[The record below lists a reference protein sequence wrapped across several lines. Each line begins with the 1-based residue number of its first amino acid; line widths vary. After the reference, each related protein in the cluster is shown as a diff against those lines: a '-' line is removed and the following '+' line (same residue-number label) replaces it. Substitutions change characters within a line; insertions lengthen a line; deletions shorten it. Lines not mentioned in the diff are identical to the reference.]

1 MLFYTDS
8 PLIVSGDRL
17 AFFDPEEKI
26 FGTNGKDYNLCDVI
40 TQHFDFIA
48 PINGVAGFES
58 SSVVDKGWYNSTI
71 FRLPLRTEP
80 SEISSS
86 LYDLTKMKKLLN
98 ALRNEAKYL
107 LLFLKSVLRIE
118 VYHIAKN
125 HKQSL
130 SFCVEFDNEDHV
142 CEQRSTFNRK
152 LEDIHNKMQSFKI
165 SEVVCASLRL
175 SVVVTDRNRDDN
187 QGGTSEW
194 FVCNSVGCTDSD
206 VLEAAKNQCT
216 FPAVGTALELGQ
228 QTSGGRIFCLL
239 PIPPDVFS
247 GLPVHING
255 PFGLND
261 DRRSLTW
268 PTIERE
274 NDSSARWNKTIVSK
288 LLPPCYTR
296 LLVEVRMHISNP
308 EDFYKA
314 WPIPQEIHE
323 QFADIARPLFTS
335 LLKESVFWTERSND
349 WVSLNEAV
357 FIGIDV
363 INIISKVLLKCGVNV
378 VSVPIEIWEA
388 IKSTKQNV
396 VMVTPE
402 NSTSVMRLHPESYN
416 NLTPTEKKHILSY
429 FLSAPHDSSLNL
441 LGLHLL
447 PLADGNFACFQE
459 ECEPIYLCTKFY
471 PRYLLPGLDC
481 MLVNELP
488 ELQESLKI
496 LAVSQKTNLRLLT
509 LHDVAKLLPQILSSE
524 NAMFNNEVNITREWL
539 RKLWNWLCL
548 DSNETSLH
556 IFQDSYIVPYWKSKE
571 NTRDS
576 FFLMK
581 LNKEQPVIY
590 IDHSEQSIHSKSF
603 ISALY
608 KLNIGVCFHSEF
620 RFVSHT
626 QLSSYVKLLN
636 GSNILDAAI
645 ASQCDVSGIVFT
657 QEEAE
662 TLRSILIKIS
672 SPLSDEQQAVFKNFA
687 IFTSATCLGNKLFSV
702 TSAAVESIAKK
713 PLGEPSKPFTVHSLP
728 SSFVLLT
735 RDQFKLLELLDVT
748 FPTESEMLVDH
759 VFPLLQNFTFPLGHI
774 DQLMENVIAS
784 LHAFSSDV
792 PKIVR
797 NLSFIKI
804 KSGKRVTPQK
814 VFDSRNPDL
823 LALYE
828 GEDCFPLKPFNSPER
843 LQLLQQCGLRTS
855 VTPQEVLEIIHS
867 ISCDASSEPQQVRAV
882 KLRRA
887 KAVIKYISDPA
898 FQQLLSNDPQ
908 CQHSFSNDLTRLSTQ
923 RCWLPV
929 LYERHSNYPK
939 QLLWKGNTY
948 PSHFVSLS
956 SSNVAIV
963 GSNSSNL
970 SLLVGTRCCFVDFSN
985 KMLHLLMS
993 SIESDPAE
1001 MAHNALTQFSTI
1013 IDHKELTNINVD
1025 IISEAFY
1032 SFMNNE
1038 GVNSLEELKLID
1050 RWVFI
1055 HKHDRFVSPDM
1066 VTLQRDSFD
1075 YEPYLYILPNKLLEY
1090 ENVFNVSMGFTETV
1104 TETQL
1109 LQVLKTINLGP
1120 CEKKMVTAKIAWKM
1134 VTSILS
1140 VLTANEENLSAESF
1154 NSQVLIPVETDSDW
1168 PHLEKVSNVVYTDNE
1183 FLKGHLDLLESN
1195 CSLTHKQVHKNITPE
1210 LANCLGATSASKLY
1224 EVYEDTFEDTGQHE
1238 PLTVRLKNILRDY
1251 KDGLTIIKELLQN
1264 ADDADAT
1271 EVNICYDARQ
1281 HETDPAK
1288 LFFGGMA
1295 EAHGPALIV
1304 HNNKPFSD
1312 DDFINITKLAGATK
1326 QSNALKIGKFGVG
1339 FCSAYHMTDI
1349 PSFVS
1354 QEHLYIFD
1362 PTLSYLKKEINNP
1375 AQPGKKAKF
1384 TNKLISGSQQLDPY
1398 NGLFGFNATQS
1409 YAATMFRF
1417 PFRSRASEL
1426 SGSCYSHAT
1435 VDELILNMKNCSSK
1449 LLLFLRN
1456 VKAITFQ
1463 HIASGQHEPQTLL
1476 KIVRDVVPLQIP
1488 LYPNTHIRK
1497 ITVCARNHTSICHW
1511 LVSQTDGYDS
1521 QQRYNT
1527 ASVACPLGSSVYT
1540 IDPNFEGEVFCFL
1553 PLSQKTGL
1561 PVHINSNF
1569 AVINNRRGIWISDE
1583 ATAHNDKDVEWNI
1596 ALIDAVITPTYH
1608 TLLLVLKELNSLI
1621 PGYSFHDLWPKSEK
1635 LLQSNPWERMI
1646 SKLYELISCESIQ
1659 LFYSKYS
1666 KQWLELSASRF
1677 LAPGIFCLPSNHIDT
1692 PVYFLKVLQHLKQP
1706 IVALPSS
1713 YHAFFNFEKE
1723 IVDESV
1729 FSELFFANLN
1739 SLKPV
1744 LQHRNKVIC
1753 CILEIYASESDD
1765 RTKRWCVLDNYFR
1778 NNACIPCTPTGEIL
1792 RHCTKVINPTTDFA
1806 NLYDDSESF
1815 VPIPE
1820 LSNRKLCLSAL
1831 VELGMICKT
1840 IPYGMLVERAKTV
1853 CCIYK
1858 SNKKKAMNRVK
1869 HIVMSC
1875 TKTEEKESDLDLSS
1889 VPFLPVLQK
1898 PKKYILSWK
1907 GEGDGEVLM
1916 CGKNL
1921 MIESPTNIDLA
1932 GSQVAFVG
1940 DRDID
1945 YTSVPRQTIA
1955 LLGLREFPSFE
1966 EVLAQLTD
1974 LQAVFMANQFQ
1985 MLDEISTIGRMCM
1998 RMYDFLD
2005 KHLPLE
2011 SCSIQ
2016 ISHLWNEKQFVEIDI
2031 ISKDW
2036 TRVNGPYLYGL
2047 PASMLSRKNLIAS
2060 LKLKVQFSFE
2070 DIHKAAQKMK
2080 NEFDNRPV
2088 DENCQTILQAI
2099 ITLLH
2104 NLDFSA
2110 SKRYTLLLPD
2120 EHYVLCQS
2128 DTLTY
2133 NDVDWTEKDPHC
2145 RYVHD
2150 IVPAQLAKK
2159 LGVQPARGKLLQKF
2173 ISSNIQFKSIEF
2185 GQREQLTR
2193 RIQNILQDYPFDI
2206 TILKEL
2212 LQNADDAKATKM
2224 YIILDMRTH
2233 GKQGVLTKN
2242 WERLQGP
2249 ALLVWNDSVF
2259 TEKDLQGIQELGL
2272 GSKRSSTE
2280 TIGQYGIGFNVVYHL
2295 TDCPSFI
2302 TGGETMC
2309 ILDPHCEYVHEADT
2323 LYPGRRY
2330 ENLSQGFW
2338 TCFPDMSSTYL
2349 RSGLENCPSEL
2360 KHGSLFRFPLRHTNK
2375 HLEHSKIVCKDKFGK
2390 PIENIM
2396 TSPKMLKSL
2405 QLWAPRIKESMLF
2418 LNHIRKIQLMV
2429 IEEGSKEITIKHKY
2443 CSRIVESDQKRYKQM
2458 HKEISSFTSK
2468 EQNKSFIIT
2477 YPLKINDV
2485 YLDSAGQEVSTNE
2498 EWLIQQGVGDLSN
2511 EKQLWSFVNTI
2522 KPRHGIAAPIK
2533 LPLMPQTSSSERPPF
2548 LGKIFCFLPLPIVT
2562 KLPVHIN
2569 GNFILNS
2576 TRRDLWLCTEKGRED
2591 DKSTWNC
2598 RLFQAIASSY
2608 VNLLEHAQSYYIS
2621 SLCYETFSLASDDI
2635 SKYYKIFPSP
2645 HHLEKQYRA
2654 IVYSVYEKI
2663 VEQNLKILAS
2673 VNSTSRPMGQV
2684 RRYCVDWLPPKS
2696 SDPSTQV
2703 YFQSSVNHR
2712 INHEE
2717 TNKIKIILED
2727 IGMKVTVAS
2736 TFLLNH
2742 LNDAVTRVNV
2752 ENTGKIKKISPET
2765 VFDYYIQFYSKQ
2777 SQTGHFPC
2785 AISQTTF
2792 KTVSAF
2798 KTFIRYLLQP
2808 SSTNQ
2813 ITDTSTS
2820 SSPVTTMEFPKEPF
2834 GYPLLLTA
2842 DNQLRTFQK
2851 TSKVLNCSRFWDLFE
2866 SSPEC
2871 FLHPDLGTIEHSRCY
2886 FVYPPLSEHSQLQI
2900 EMLFSKH
2907 FPPSLK
2913 ANRVQTFPTDFSKAK
2928 LSRYWRCLFNDQVF
2942 CSSMGELLKE
2952 WALLPSTSGS
2962 LHSCSDC
2969 LLPVVPPT
2977 CQNKAF
2983 ADIYDVL
2990 CKIGMPILDTS
3001 IVVDYEKLSCPS
3013 LSDKPSILK
3022 ALYHLNEEANLSIIL
3037 NDKVDVII
3045 SYLQELHFLKRI
3057 ERDHVKS
3064 LPLFKSVD
3072 GTLRSLQG
3080 KSVYVWPAEAITCGY
3095 SEWSKHFPEVIFLI
3109 ETGMWERLGSLKVLK
3124 IETLTIEELYCKFI
3138 FSYFSILSEEDRYSH
3153 LKYIR
3158 EHLFVKHLVLKETYN
3173 YGNFLSKLENLCCI
3187 GTDNLKPISSYC
3199 NHEIDIFATFS
3210 EDFVFL
3216 PILFKDSELGEWLK
3230 FFKKLGLKQTV
3241 SQEKFLQLCTK
3252 IKNGNHANPA
3262 KAADVLLSY
3271 LLSDSEKHRDDIFL
3285 NQVAQIPFVPT
3296 KPLPKLA
3303 WIAKPQYGSF
3313 TKLSEAATHDCA
3325 VYLWNIKPIIKLP
3338 SGWRPLSIAEHR
3350 TLAEKLDIICKP
3362 DIQDVM
3368 QNILKLCSLRN
3379 FTSFQHFYLYPNT
3392 NEPPSGVLSLMEVM
3406 IKNLSRLET
3415 NQKYVTDSL
3424 LQSLRNSPC
3433 IPVNITGDKTHS
3445 WQVLLVKPCYVLR
3458 GVPVAAYH
3466 PYLHELDHRLSAFTF
3481 ILQQLKVESEVG
3493 FSHIQLVLN
3502 KAYEIQ
3508 CSTGQVLDKNTSG
3521 CVFSILSQLRH
3532 NLYHQSERLDEVLY
3546 PLYLPNHDEK
3556 LALST
3561 KLLYVD
3567 DDTFKGKLHPKLDG
3581 TGYSMLK
3588 IRSTIP
3594 EIGTDILMSE
3604 KDFCDLLPK
3613 RTRPVGLSELC
3624 TLRVLPE
3631 CVFENNTEVGKL
3643 LTKTFDMKATLSKA
3657 ISAGV
3662 QYYTRL
3668 PSKIVEAATLHFF
3681 SNTEIETLNYLRMA
3695 VCFKTTGQT
3704 LGNLDTKFHLQ
3715 VLAGDSYHA
3724 CLYLNSKLKAMSH
3737 VYVKIIGVLSTKLLN
3752 LIRSQLDKPELLTR
3766 EVSTSLMKLLSDFL
3780 NAHSPQDI
3788 QDILEDN
3795 SIPLVE
3801 VEMNDADFTLG
3812 KEVSECWHHRLDQT
3826 IENVFHP
3833 GEIVG
3838 YEVVENH
3845 IVFAMIMHPV
3855 LPKELPS
3862 FDSIQIADMQ
3872 YMILT
3877 HDDEQQEKAGI
3888 FELYKFLK
3896 GIKYTQCIEGRDAN
3910 QIRDENT
3917 DREQKITE
3925 LKKQLVGV
3933 WKLSE
3938 ELRTRA
3944 LRRLCL
3950 KWHPDKNIDNPVLA
3964 ETVFKILN
3972 EEISDKNVDH
3982 GIFCEELR
3990 KTARKQREFY
4000 RREQES
4006 RLTSETQ
4013 AESSSSLRELK
4024 CAEMPKFDEESL
4036 CPKQNPEEGRRWL
4049 QQADANFESLLLLF
4063 SECRDK
4069 PRVCGDICFMAHQV
4083 AEKALKA
4090 GKYFVCGLDE
4100 ISLRS
4105 RSLSTHA
4112 LGLQFELPNETRGL
4126 AAHTTPLE
4134 EYYLNPRYPNCWPS
4148 PRVPAEQYNYEE
4160 AEGAK
4165 NHAQIILDIIKNIL
4179 SIQSL

>member
-1 MLFYTDS
+1 M
-8 PLIVSGDRL
+8 
-17 AFFDPEEKI
+17 
-26 FGTNGKDYNLCDVI
+26 I
-40 TQHFDFIA
+40 TQHSDFIA

-58 SSVVDKGWYNSTI
+58 GSVVDNGWYNSTI

-86 LYDLTKMKKLLN
+86 LYDLSKIKKLLH

-118 VYHIAKN
+118 VCHIAKN

-130 SFCVEFDNEDHV
+130 SFCVEFDNEDDV
-142 CEQRSTFNRK
+142 CEQRSTFNKK
-152 LEDIHNKMQSFKI
+152 LEDIHKIQSFKI
-165 SEVVCASLRL
+165 SKVICASLRL

-194 FVCNSVGCTDSD
+194 FVCNSVGSTDSD
-206 VLEAAKNQCT
+206 VLEAAESQCT
-216 FPAVGTALELGQ
+216 FPAVGAALELGQ
-228 QTSGGRIFCLL
+228 QISGGRIFCLL

-261 DRRSLTW
+261 DRRSLRW
-268 PTIERE
+268 PTVERK
-274 NDSSARWNKTIVSK
+274 NDSSAYWNKTIVSK
-288 LLPPCYTR
+288 LFPPCYTR
-296 LLVEVRMHISNP
+296 LLVEVRMHMSNP

-314 WPIPQEIHE
+314 WPISRKIHE
-323 QFADIARPLFTS
+323 QFADIACPLFTY
-335 LLKESVFWTERSND
+335 LLKQSVFWTERSNN

-357 FIGIDV
+357 FIGVDV
-363 INIISKVLLKCGVNV
+363 INIISKVLLKCDVNI

-388 IKSTKQNV
+388 IESTKLNV

-402 NSTSVMRLHPESYN
+402 NSTFKMRLHPESYN
-416 NLTPTEKKHILSY
+416 NLTPTEKKQLLSY
-429 FLSAPHDSSLNL
+429 FLSAPHDSSHNL
-441 LGLHLL
+441 LGLYLL

-459 ECEPIYLCTKFY
+459 ECEPIYLCTDFC
-471 PRYLLPGLDC
+471 PRYLLPGLDR
-481 MLVNELP
+481 MLVDELP
-488 ELQESLKI
+488 ELQEGLKN

-509 LHDVAKLLPQILSSE
+509 LQDVAKLLPQILSSE

-556 IFQDSYIVPYWKSKE
+556 IFQDSYIVPCWKSKQ
-571 NTRDS
+571 NTQDS

-581 LNKEQPVIY
+581 LNKKQPVIY
-590 IDHSEQSIHSKSF
+590 IDHSEQSIHSNSF
-603 ISALY
+603 LSALY
-608 KLNIGVCFHSEF
+608 KLNVGVCFHSEF

-626 QLSSYVKLLN
+626 KLSSYVKLLN

-645 ASQCDVSGIVFT
+645 ASQCDVGGIVFT
-657 QEEAE
+657 QVEAE
-662 TLRSILIKIS
+662 TLRSILMKIS
-672 SPLSDEQQAVFKNFA
+672 SPLSDEQLAIFKNFA
-687 IFTSATCLGNKLFSV
+687 IFTSATCSGNKLFSV

-713 PLGEPSKPFTVHSLP
+713 PLGEPSRPFTVHSLP

-748 FPTESEMLVDH
+748 FPTEAEMLVDH

-828 GEDCFPLKPFNSPER
+828 GEDCFPLEPFNSPKR

-867 ISCDASSEPQQVRAV
+867 ISCDASSEPQKVSAV

-970 SLLVGTRCCFVDFSN
+970 PLLVGTRCCFVDFSN
-985 KMLHLLMS
+985 KILHLLMS

-1055 HKHDRFVSPDM
+1055 HKHNCFVSPDM

-1104 TETQL
+1104 TKTQL
-1109 LQVLKTINLGP
+1109 LQVLKTINLGS
-1120 CEKKMVTAKIAWKM
+1120 CEKKVITAKIAWKM
-1134 VTSILS
+1134 VTNILS
-1140 VLTANEENLSAESF
+1140 VLTANKENLPVESF

-1183 FLKGHLDLLESN
+1183 FLKRHLDLLESN
-1195 CSLTHKQVHKNITPE
+1195 CSLTHKQVHRNITPE
-1210 LANCLGATSASKLY
+1210 LANCLGATSASKFY
-1224 EVYEDTFEDTGQHE
+1224 EIYEDTFEDTGQHE
-1238 PLTVRLKNILRDY
+1238 PLTIRLKNILRDY

-1264 ADDADAT
+1264 ADDAEAT

-1288 LFFGGMA
+1288 LFFPGMA

-1384 TNKLISGSQQLDPY
+1384 TNKLISGSRQLDPY

-1409 YAATMFRF
+1409 YKATMFRF

-1426 SGSCYSHAT
+1426 SGTCYSHAT
-1435 VDELILNMKNCSSK
+1435 VEELIFDIKNCSSN

-1463 HIASGQHEPQTLL
+1463 CIALGQNEPQTLL
-1476 KIVRDVVPLQIP
+1476 KIVKDMVPLQIP
-1488 LYPNTHIRK
+1488 LYPNTQIRK
-1497 ITVCARNHTSICHW
+1497 FTVCARNHTSVCHW
-1511 LVSQTDGYDS
+1511 LVSQTDGYDI
-1521 QQRYNT
+1521 QKRYNT
-1527 ASVACPLGSSVYT
+1527 ASVACPLGSSAYT
-1540 IDPNFEGEVFCFL
+1540 IDPKFEGEVFCFL

-1561 PVHINSNF
+1561 PVHISSNF
-1569 AVINNRRGIWISDE
+1569 AVINNRRGIWTSDE
-1583 ATAHNDKDVEWNI
+1583 ATSHNDKDVEWNI

-1608 TLLLVLKELNSLI
+1608 TLLLALKEMKINDLI
-1621 PGYSFHDLWPKSEK
+1621 PGYIFHDLWPKSEK
-1635 LLQSNPWERMI
+1635 LLQNNPWENMV
-1646 SKLYELISCESIQ
+1646 SKLYELIYCNSDK
-1659 LFYSKYS
+1659 LFYSNYS
-1666 KQWLELSASRF
+1666 MQWLHLSASKF
-1677 LAPGIFCLPSNHIDT
+1677 LAPVILCLSSEQTST
-1692 PVYFLKVLQHLKQP
+1692 PVCILQVLKHLSEP
-1706 IVALPSS
+1706 IVSLPTS
-1713 YHAFFNFEKE
+1713 YRAFFDLDKE
-1723 IVDESV
+1723 IVDDNA
-1729 FSELFFANLN
+1729 FSKLFFNNLD
-1739 SLKPV
+1739 SLRTIPGT
-1744 LQHRNKVIC
+1744 RNEVIC
-1753 CILEIYASESDD
+1753 HMLEVYAAELDD
-1765 RTKRWCVLDNYFR
+1765 STKRWCMLNDYFH

-1792 RHCTKVINPTTDFA
+1792 RHCSEVIDPTTDFA

-1815 VPIPE
+1815 FPIIE

-1840 IPYGMLVERAKTV
+1840 IPYGMLVERAKTI

-1858 SNKKKAMNRVK
+1858 SNKNKAWNRVK

-1875 TKTEEKESDLDLSS
+1875 TKTGIAESGLDLSS
-1889 VPFLPVLQK
+1889 IFFLPVLQR
-1898 PKKYILSWK
+1898 PEGYHLSWK
-1907 GEGDGEVLM
+1907 GDGEVLM

-1921 MIESPTNIDLA
+1921 MIESTTNFDLA
-1932 GSQVAFVG
+1932 GSQVSFINVK
-1940 DRDID
+1940 DIGCV
-1945 YTSVPRQTIA
+1945 SVPQESIA
-1955 LLGLREFPSFE
+1955 LLGLREVPSFE
-1966 EVLAQLTD
+1966 EVLVQLKE
-1974 LQAVFMANQFQ
+1974 LQFMFMAKNFPTP
-1985 MLDEISTIGRMCM
+1985 ETISATDRMCTQV
-1998 RMYDFLD
+1998 YGFLD
-2005 KHLPLE
+2005 TTLRKVSIE
-2011 SCSIQ
+2011 SHSIS
-2016 ISHLWNEKQFVEIDI
+2016 ISHVWNEQQFVQIDVV
-2031 ISKDW
+2031 SKNW
-2036 TRVNGPYLYGL
+2036 RVNGPYLYGL
-2047 PASMLSRKNLIAS
+2047 PASILSRKKLTEF
-2060 LKLKVQFSFE
+2060 LKFKEQFSFE
-2070 DIHKAAQKMK
+2070 DIQKALQKMK
-2080 NEFDNRPV
+2080 NEYKCRPV
-2088 DENCQTILQAI
+2088 EENCQTILQAI
-2099 ITLLH
+2099 IALLQ
-2104 NLDFSA
+2104 NLDLSA
-2110 SKRYTLLLPD
+2110 SKKYTLLLPD
-2120 EHYVLCQS
+2120 EHYVLYQS
-2128 DTLTY
+2128 DTLIY
-2133 NDVDWTEKDPHC
+2133 NDVDWTAKDSHY
-2145 RYVHD
+2145 RYVNG

-2159 LGVQPARGKLLQKF
+2159 LGVQLARGQLLKKF
-2173 ISSNIQFKSIEF
+2173 SRSNIQFKSIEF
-2185 GQREQLTR
+2185 GQREQLTL
-2193 RIQNILQDYPFDI
+2193 RIQNILQDYPFDF
-2206 TILKEL
+2206 TFLKEL

-2224 YIILDMRTH
+2224 YIIVDKRTH

-2242 WERLQGP
+2242 WEKLQGP
-2249 ALLVWNDSVF
+2249 ALLIWNDSVF
-2259 TEKDLQGIQELGL
+2259 SEKNLQGIQELGL

-2323 LYPGRRY
+2323 LYPGRRF

-2360 KHGSLFRFPLRHTNK
+2360 KSGSLFRFPLRHTK
-2375 HLEHSKIVCKDKFGK
+2375 EHLEYSKIVCKDEDGK
-2390 PIENIM
+2390 PIEKIIG
-2396 TSPKMLKSL
+2396 SVKMLKILRS
-2405 QLWAPRIKESMLF
+2405 WAPRIKESMLF
-2418 LNHIRKIQLMV
+2418 LNHIQMIQLMV
-2429 IEEGSKEITIKHKY
+2429 IEEGSNVIAFNQKF
-2443 CSRIVESDQKRYKQM
+2443 CSRITETDQKNCQEL
-2458 HKEISSFTSK
+2458 HDAISSFTSK
-2468 EQNKSFIIT
+2468 ENNKSIVIR
-2477 YPLKINDV
+2477 YPLIISEFH
-2485 YLDSAGQEVSTNE
+2485 LDSAGQEVSTNE
-2498 EWLIQQGVGDLSN
+2498 EWLVQQGIGDLNN
-2511 EKQLWSFVNTI
+2511 EKQLWSFVNTV
-2522 KPRHGIAAPIK
+2522 KPRHGIAAPINME
-2533 LPLMPQTSSSERPPF
+2533 PLLLMSPTSATESPQTF
-2548 LGKIFCFLPLPIVT
+2548 VGKIFCFLPLPIVT

-2576 TRRDLWLCTEKGRED
+2576 TRRDLWLSTEKGRED
-2591 DKSTWNC
+2591 DRSTWNS

-2608 VNLLEHAQSYYIS
+2608 VNLLEHAQLYYL
-2621 SLCYETFSLASDDI
+2621 SLSYETFSSAIDDI
-2635 SKYYKIFPSP
+2635 QKYYLIFPNAHDLPVEPESP
-2645 HHLEKQYRA
+2645 YRA
-2654 IVYSVYEKI
+2654 IAENVYKTI
-2663 VEQNLKILAS
+2663 VEQNTNILAC
-2673 VNSTSRPMGQV
+2673 VNSSTSCSPVPVGQPKIFSV
-2684 RRYCVDWLPPKS
+2684 VWLPPRS

-2703 YFQSSVNHR
+2703 YFQSITHM
-2712 INHEE
+2712 
-2717 TNKIKIILED
+2717 NKQGIKTILED
-2727 IGMKVTVAS
+2727 IGMKITVAS
-2736 TFLLNH
+2736 TFLLMY
-2742 LNDAVTRVNV
+2742 LNSSLEDADKIKTTTP
-2752 ENTGKIKKISPET
+2752 ENT
-2765 VFDYYIQFYSKQ
+2765 FDYYIKFYSKL

-2798 KTFIRYLLQP
+2798 KTFIQYLLQP
-2808 SSTNQ
+2808 SRTNQ

-2842 DNQLRTFQK
+2842 DNQLRTFQE
-2851 TSKVLNCSRFWDLFE
+2851 TSKVLNSKFWILFKN
-2866 SSPEC
+2866 SPEY
-2871 FLHPDLGTIEHSRCY
+2871 FLHPDLCAIFNSRGY
-2886 FVYPPLSEHSQLQI
+2886 FIFPPLSEHSQLQI

-2913 ANRVQTFPTDFSKAK
+2913 ANKVQTFPTDFSKTT
-2928 LSRYWRCLFNDQVF
+2928 LSMYWRCLFNDQVF

-2969 LLPVVPPT
+2969 LMPVVPPT
-2977 CQNKAF
+2977 CENKAF
-2983 ADIYDVL
+2983 ADVYDVL
-2990 CKIGMPILDTS
+2990 CEIGMPILDTS
-3001 IVVDYEKLSCPS
+3001 IVVDYKKLSCPS
-3013 LSDKPSILK
+3013 LGDKPSILK
-3022 ALYHLNEEANLSIIL
+3022 ALYHLNEEANLSIIF

-3045 SYLQELHFLKRI
+3045 SYLEELHFSKRV
-3057 ERDHVKS
+3057 EQYHVKS
-3064 LPLFKSVD
+3064 LPLFESVD

-3080 KSVYVWPAEAITCGY
+3080 KSVYVWPAEAIICGY
-3095 SEWSKHFPEVIFLI
+3095 SKWSKHFPEVIFLT

-3124 IETLTIEELYCKFI
+3124 IKTLTTEELYCKFI
-3138 FSYFSILSEEDRYSH
+3138 FTCFLFLSEKDRYSH
-3153 LKYIR
+3153 LKYIKER
-3158 EHLFVKHLVLKETYN
+3158 LFVKNLMFKGTTYS
-3173 YGNFLSKLENLCCI
+3173 YGTFFLSEVEKLCCI
-3187 GTDNLKPISSYC
+3187 GTRTDNLKPISSYC
-3199 NHEIDIFATFS
+3199 NHEIDIFSTFS
-3210 EDFVFL
+3210 EHFVFL
-3216 PILFKDSELGEWLK
+3216 PNLFKNSEIWDEWLE

-3241 SQEKFLQLCTK
+3241 SQQEFLQFCK
-3252 IKNGNHANPA
+3252 EIANGNHANPA
-3262 KAADVLLSY
+3262 RAADVLLSY

-3296 KPLPKLA
+3296 KPPPKLT
-3303 WIAKPQYGSF
+3303 WIAKPLYGSF
-3313 TKLSEAATHDCA
+3313 TKLSEAAIHDCA

-3338 SGWRPLSIAEHR
+3338 ADWRPLSIAEHR
-3350 TLAEKLDIICKP
+3350 TLAEKLGIICKP
-3362 DIQDVM
+3362 EVQDVM
-3368 QNILKLCSLRN
+3368 QNILKICSLRN

-3406 IKNLSRLET
+3406 IKNLSHLET

-3466 PYLHELDHRLSAFTF
+3466 PFLHELDHRLSAFTF

-3508 CSTGQVLDKNTSG
+3508 RSTGQVLDKNTSG

-3567 DDTFKGKLHPKLDG
+3567 DDTFKGKLHPKLDD

-3604 KDFCDLLPK
+3604 KDFCELLPK

-3681 SNTEIETLNYLRMA
+3681 SNTEIKTLNYLRMA
-3695 VCFKTTGQT
+3695 FCFKTTGQT

-3724 CLYLNSKLKAMSH
+3724 CLYLDSKLKAMSY

-3801 VEMNDADFTLG
+3801 VQMNDADFTLG

-3855 LPKELPS
+3855 LPKDLHS

-3872 YMILT
+3872 YMIST
-3877 HDDEQQEKAGI
+3877 HDDEQQEKVGI

-3896 GIKYTQCIEGRDAN
+3896 GIKHTQCIEDRDAN

-3933 WKLSE
+3933 WRLSE

-3972 EEISDKNVDH
+3972 EEISDKNVNH

>member
-17 AFFDPEEKI
+17 AFFDPKEKI
-26 FGTNGKDYNLCDVI
+26 FGATGKDYNLCDVI
-40 TQHFDFIA
+40 TQHSDFIA

-58 SSVVDKGWYNSTI
+58 SSVVDKGWYNNTI

-125 HKQSL
+125 HKQKSL

-152 LEDIHNKMQSFKI
+152 LEDIHKMQSFKI
-165 SEVVCASLRL
+165 SEVVCTSLRL

-296 LLVEVRMHISNP
+296 LLVEVRMHMSNP

-429 FLSAPHDSSLNL
+429 FLSAPHDSSHNL

-459 ECEPIYLCTKFY
+459 ECEPIYLCTKLY

-488 ELQESLKI
+488 ELQESLNI

-509 LHDVAKLLPQILSSE
+509 LQDVAKLLPQILSSE
-524 NAMFNNEVNITREWL
+524 NAIINNEVNITREWL
-539 RKLWNWLCL
+539 RKLWKCL
-548 DSNETSLH
+548 SNETSLH
-556 IFQDSYIVPYWKSKE
+556 IFQDSYIVPCWKSKE
-571 NTRDS
+571 NTQDS

-590 IDHSEQSIHSKSF
+590 IDHSEHPHSKSF
-603 ISALY
+603 LSALY

-702 TSAAVESIAKK
+702 TSAAAESIAKK
-713 PLGEPSKPFTVHSLP
+713 PLGEPSRPYTVHSLP
-728 SSFVLLT
+728 SSFILLT

-759 VFPLLQNFTFPLGHI
+759 VFPLLQDFTFPLGHI
-774 DQLMENVIAS
+774 DQLMENVITS
-784 LHAFSSDV
+784 LHALSSDV
-792 PKIVR
+792 SEIVR

-814 VFDSRNPDL
+814 VFDSHNPDL

-828 GEDCFPLKPFNSPER
+828 GEDCFPLEPFNSPER
-843 LQLLQQCGLRTS
+843 LQLLQHCGLRTS
-855 VTPQEVLEIIHS
+855 VTPQEVLDIIHS
-867 ISCDASSEPQQVRAV
+867 ISCDASSEPQKVSAV

-898 FQQLLSNDPQ
+898 FQQLLSDDPQ
-908 CQHSFSNDLTRLSTQ
+908 CQHSFSDDLTRLSTQ

-939 QLLWKGNTY
+939 QLLWKGSTY

-970 SLLVGTRCCFVDFSN
+970 PLLVGTRCCFVDFSN
-985 KMLHLLMS
+985 KILHLFMS

-1001 MAHNALTQFSTI
+1001 IAHNALTQFSTI
-1013 IDHKELTNINVD
+1013 INHKELTNINVD

-1038 GVNSLEELKLID
+1038 GVNCLKELKLID

-1055 HKHDRFVSPDM
+1055 HKHNCFVSPDM

-1075 YEPYLYILPNKLLEY
+1075 YEPYLYILPNKLIEY

-1295 EAHGPALIV
+1295 EAHGPAIIV

-1326 QSNALKIGKFGVG
+1326 QSNALKIGQFGVG

-1384 TNKLISGSQQLDPY
+1384 TNMLISGSRQLDPY

-1409 YAATMFRF
+1409 YKATMFRF

-1435 VDELILNMKNCSSK
+1435 VEELIIDMKTCSSK

-1456 VKAITFQ
+1456 VKVITFQ
-1463 HIASGQHEPQTLL
+1463 HIVSGQNEPQTLL
-1476 KIVRDVVPLQIP
+1476 KIVKDVVPLQIP
-1488 LYPNTHIRK
+1488 LYSNTQIRK
-1497 ITVCARNHTSICHW
+1497 FTVYNICARNHTSCHW
-1511 LVSQTDGYDS
+1511 LVSQTDRYDS
-1521 QQRYNT
+1521 QKSYNT
-1527 ASVACPLGSSVYT
+1527 ASVACPLGSSTYT
-1540 IDPNFEGEVFCFL
+1540 IDPKFEGEIFCFL

-1561 PVHINSNF
+1561 PVHISSNF
-1569 AVINNRRGIWISDE
+1569 AVINNRRGIWTSDE
-1583 ATAHNDKDVEWNI
+1583 ATSHNDKDVEWNI
-1596 ALIDAVITPTYH
+1596 ALIDAVITPTYY
-1608 TLLLVLKELNSLI
+1608 TLLLALKEMKINGLI
-1621 PGYSFHDLWPKSEK
+1621 PGYLFHDLWPKSEK
-1635 LLQSNPWERMI
+1635 LLQNNPWESMI
-1646 SKLYELISCESIQ
+1646 SKLYELIYFKSDQ
-1659 LFYSKYS
+1659 LFFSNYS
-1666 KQWLELSASRF
+1666 KQWLHLSASRF
-1677 LAPGIFCLPSNHIDT
+1677 LAPGIFCLSSEQTIT
-1692 PVYFLKVLQHLKQP
+1692 PVCIFEVLKHLNKP
-1706 IVALPSS
+1706 IVCLPSS
-1713 YHAFFNFEKE
+1713 YHAFFYLDKE
-1723 IVDESV
+1723 IVDDNA
-1729 FSELFFANLN
+1729 FSKLFFNNLD
-1739 SLKPV
+1739 SLKTIPNT
-1744 LQHRNKVIC
+1744 RNKVIC
-1753 CILEIYASESDD
+1753 YMLEVYAAELDD
-1765 RTKRWCVLDNYFR
+1765 KTERWCMLNDYFH

-1792 RHCTKVINPTTDFA
+1792 RHCNEVIDPSTDFA
-1806 NLYDDSESF
+1806 NLYDDSEPF
-1815 VPIPE
+1815 FPITE

-1840 IPYGMLVERAKTV
+1840 IPCDMLVERATSV

-1875 TKTEEKESDLDLSS
+1875 TKIRNLSDKRLSS
-1889 VPFLPVLQK
+1889 VPFLPVLQR
-1898 PKKYILSWK
+1898 PKGYHLSWK
-1907 GEGDGEVLM
+1907 GDGEVLM
-1916 CGKNL
+1916 CSKNL
-1921 MIESPTNIDLA
+1921 MTESTTNFDLV
-1932 GSQVAFVG
+1932 GSRVAFIDVK
-1940 DRDID
+1940 DIGCV
-1945 YTSVPRQTIA
+1945 SVPQESIA
-1955 LLGLREFPSFE
+1955 LLGLREVPSFE
-1966 EVLAQLTD
+1966 EVLAQLNE
-1974 LQAVFMANQFQ
+1974 LQSVFMAKDFQ
-1985 MLDEISTIGRMCM
+1985 TTELISTTGRMCTQV
-1998 RMYDFLD
+1998 YGFLD
-2005 KHLPLE
+2005 TTLRK
-2011 SCSIQ
+2011 SSIEAQ
-2016 ISHLWNEKQFVEIDI
+2016 NISISYVWNEQQFVELDVV
-2031 ISKDW
+2031 SKNW
-2036 TRVNGPYLYGL
+2036 RVNGPYLYGL
-2047 PASMLSRKNLIAS
+2047 PASILSKKKLTEC
-2060 LKLKVQFSFE
+2060 LKFKKQFSFE
-2070 DIHKAAQKMK
+2070 DIQKALQKMK
-2080 NEFDNRPV
+2080 NDYDCRPV
-2088 DENCQTILQAI
+2088 DEHCQTILQAI
-2099 ITLLH
+2099 ITLLQ
-2104 NLDFSA
+2104 NLHLSA
-2110 SKRYTLLLPD
+2110 SKKYTLLLPD
-2120 EHYVLCQS
+2120 ENYVLYQS
-2128 DTLTY
+2128 DTLIY
-2133 NDVDWTEKDPHC
+2133 NDVDWAAKDSHY
-2145 RYVHD
+2145 RYVNS

-2159 LGVQPARGKLLQKF
+2159 LGVQPARGQLLKKF
-2173 ISSNIQFKSIEF
+2173 SRSNIQFESVEF
-2185 GQREQLTR
+2185 GQREQLTL
-2193 RIQNILQDYPFDI
+2193 RIQNILHDYPFDI
-2206 TILKEL
+2206 TFLKEL

-2224 YIILDMRTH
+2224 YIILDKRTH

-2249 ALLVWNDSVF
+2249 ALLIWNDSVF
-2259 TEKDLQGIQELGL
+2259 SEKDLQGIQELGL

-2309 ILDPHCEYVHEADT
+2309 VLDPHCEYVHEADT
-2323 LYPGRRY
+2323 LYPGRRF
-2330 ENLSQGFW
+2330 EGLSQGFW

-2349 RSGLENCPSEL
+2349 RSGLKNCPSEL
-2360 KHGSLFRFPLRHTNK
+2360 KSGSLFRFPLRHTK
-2375 HLEHSKIVCKDKFGK
+2375 EHLEYSKIVQKGFERF
-2390 PIENIM
+2390 I
-2396 TSPKMLKSL
+2396 TSGQMWNTL
-2405 QLWAPRIKESMLF
+2405 QAWAPKIKESMLF
-2418 LNHIRKIQLMV
+2418 LNHIQTIQLMV
-2429 IEEGSKEITIKHKY
+2429 IEEGSDEVAISQKLYSIKN
-2443 CSRIVESDQKRYKQM
+2443 ESDLQKCKQL
-2458 HKEISSFTSK
+2458 HKAISNFTSK
-2468 EQNKSFIIT
+2468 EKSKSFVIR

-2498 EWLIQQGVGDLSN
+2498 EWLIQQGIGDFNN

-2533 LPLMPQTSSSERPPF
+2533 LPLMSQTSSPERQPF

-2608 VNLLEHAQSYYIS
+2608 VNLLEHAQSYYVS
-2621 SLCYETFSLASDDI
+2621 SVCYETFSSASDDI
-2635 SKYYKIFPSP
+2635 SKYYEIFPNP
-2645 HHLEKQYRA
+2645 HHVENQYRA
-2654 IVYSVYEKI
+2654 MVFSVYKKI
-2663 VEQNLKILAS
+2663 VEQNLNILAS
-2673 VNSTSRPMGQV
+2673 VNSTSFSPRPMGQV
-2684 RRYCVDWLPPKS
+2684 CVVWLPPKS

-2703 YFQSSVNHR
+2703 YFQSSVNHK
-2712 INHEE
+2712 INYEE
-2717 TNKIKIILED
+2717 TNKILEN
-2727 IGMKVTVAS
+2727 IGMRVTVAS
-2736 TFLLNH
+2736 TFLLKH
-2742 LNDAVTRVNV
+2742 LNDAVTRGNV
-2752 ENTGKIKKISPET
+2752 ENTGIIEEINPET
-2765 VFDYYIQFYSKQ
+2765 VFDYYIQFHSKQ

-2798 KTFIRYLLQP
+2798 KTFIQYLLQP
-2808 SSTNQ
+2808 SRTNQ

-2851 TSKVLNCSRFWDLFE
+2851 TSKVLNCSRFWDIFE

-2871 FLHPDLGTIEHSRCY
+2871 FLHPDLGAIEYNRCY
-2886 FVYPPLSEHSQLQI
+2886 FVYPEHSRLQI

-2913 ANRVQTFPTDFSKAK
+2913 TNRVQTFPTDFSKAK

-2942 CSSMGELLKE
+2942 SSSMGELLKE
-2952 WALLPSTSGS
+2952 WALIPSTSGS

-2977 CQNKAF
+2977 CENKAF
-2983 ADIYDVL
+2983 ADVYDVL

-3013 LSDKPSILK
+3013 LDDKPSILK

-3045 SYLQELHFLKRI
+3045 SYLEDLHFSQRI

-3064 LPLFKSVD
+3064 LPLFESVD

-3080 KSVYVWPAEAITCGY
+3080 KLVYVWPAEAITCGY
-3095 SEWSKHFPEVIFLI
+3095 SEWSKHFPEVIFLM

-3124 IETLTIEELYCKFI
+3124 IETLTIEKLYCKFI
-3138 FSYFSILSEEDRYSH
+3138 FTYFSILNEGDRYSH

-3158 EHLFVKHLVLKETYN
+3158 ERLFVKHLVLKETTYN
-3173 YGNFLSKLENLCCI
+3173 YGHFLSELENLCCI

-3241 SQEKFLQLCTK
+3241 SQEKFLQLCRK
-3252 IKNGNHANPA
+3252 VKNGNHANPA

-3338 SGWRPLSIAEHR
+3338 AGWRPLSIAEHR
-3350 TLAEKLDIICKP
+3350 MLAEKLDIIYEP

-3368 QNILKLCSLRN
+3368 QNILKICSLRN

-3392 NEPPSGVLSLMEVM
+3392 NESPSGVLSLMEVM
-3406 IKNLSRLET
+3406 IKNLSHLET

-3466 PYLHELDHRLSAFTF
+3466 PFLHELDHRLSAFTF

-3508 CSTGQVLDKNTSG
+3508 RSTGQVLDKNTSG

-3581 TGYSMLK
+3581 TCYSMLK

-3604 KDFCDLLPK
+3604 KDFCELLPK

-3681 SNTEIETLNYLRMA
+3681 SNTEIKTLNYLRMA

-3724 CLYLNSKLKAMSH
+3724 CLYLDSKLKAMSH
-3737 VYVKIIGVLSTKLLN
+3737 VYVKIIVVLSTKLLN

-3801 VEMNDADFTLG
+3801 VQMNDADFTLG

-3855 LPKELPS
+3855 LPKDLHS

-3872 YMILT
+3872 YMIST

-3896 GIKYTQCIEGRDAN
+3896 GIKHTQCIEDRDAN

-3972 EEISDKNVDH
+3972 EEISDKNVNH

-3990 KTARKQREFY
+3990 KTAQKQREFY

-4013 AESSSSLRELK
+4013 AKSSSSLRELK

-4105 RSLSTHA
+4105 HSLSTHA